1 MSDEANFDLAEI
13 LADRER
19 QTAIDLARDALKRAG
34 KRNCEDCGGEIGAK
48 RRQILPSAT
57 RCMPCQ
63 IAHEAMEKAR

>member
-19 QTAIDLARDALKRAG
+19 QTAIDAAKDALKRSGSRLCAVC
-34 KRNCEDCGGEIGAK
+34 NVEIEAK

-63 IAHEAMEKAR
+63 IEHEALERAR